1 MRAPVVD
8 LQRLDLSEKGH
19 KDEGVCC
26 DLELSAGQAVTFV
39 LHIPPETAP
48 PKTSRPTGEQANQLG
63 VFIQSTFDF
72 IGIMSRH

>member
-8 LQRLDLSEKGH
+8 LQRLGLSAKGH

-39 LHIPPETAP
+39 LRIPPETAP
-48 PKTSRPTGEQANQLG
+48 PKTSRPTREQANQLG
-63 VFIQSTFDF
+63 VSIQSMFDLT
-72 IGIMSRH
+72 GVLSWH